1 MRMRT
6 YTRPFWFLAALFLS
20 VVSANADPIELP
32 EKPVTPEITFLIVC
46 AILLEVVCIWLVL
59 WCSQK
64 PRFFV
69 LWLIGMHL
77 LTYPAFLGVLW
88 LSQYASGF
96 CRWRGRGSG
105 SIGRRNLDLSDLPFY
120 PTGQIKPDYTIGYQM
135 FVRFTAWKYV
145 FGGRIP
151 GFNND
156 L

>member
-1 MRMRT
+1 
-6 YTRPFWFLAALFLS
+6 
-20 VVSANADPIELP
+20 
-32 EKPVTPEITFLIVC
+32 
-46 AILLEVVCIWLVL
+46 
-59 WCSQK
+59 
-64 PRFFV
+64 
-69 LWLIGMHL
+69 MHL
-77 LTYPAFLGVLW
+77 VGALVFTETSFLRSVANWNAPIDVPRISRGSLVVTK
-88 LSQYASGF
+88 YASGF